1 MRVPLIVS
9 AVLVV
14 AVLSSS
20 ACSRTPAP
28 TPDAA
33 VTIAPLQA
41 MVRELLPEGA
51 DVHLLAPPGAS
62 PHSYEPKPEDA
73 RAAEGAKVLISVA
86 GNLDGWTADL
96 TSKRHWKAME
106 AVPESMRLEYVH
118 DHSHGGSEL
127 DHIDPHFWLDPMTV
141 MEVLPGMAAA
151 LNEAGAVCAPER
163 VVAFAQDVFELHSA
177 LEEDLAPL
185 RDKSFIVFHDSMR
198 YFFNRYGIKVA
209 GVIERSPGKEP
220 TPQEIQGLMR
230 LIVENAAIAIAT
242 EPQFPEAPAASLAE
256 ASGVPLIV
264 LDPIGGL
271 PGRMTYRELL
281 EFNAASLLAVAPK

>member
-41 MVRELLPEGA
+41 LVRALLPDEA
-51 DVHLLAPPGAS
+51 NVHLLAPPGAS

-96 TSKRHWKAME
+96 TTKRHWQALE
-106 AVPESMRLEYVH
+106 AVPETMRLEYTH
-118 DHSHGGSEL
+118 DHGHSGSAL

-141 MEVLPGMAAA
+141 GEVLPALAAA
-151 LNEAGAVCAPER
+151 LNDAGAVCPPER
-163 VVAFAQDVFELHSA
+163 VIAFAQDLFELHSK
-177 LEEDLAPL
+177 LEVDLAPL
-185 RDKSFIVFHDSMR
+185 RDKSVIVFHDSMR

-281 EFNAASLLAVAPK
+281 EFNAASLVAVAPK